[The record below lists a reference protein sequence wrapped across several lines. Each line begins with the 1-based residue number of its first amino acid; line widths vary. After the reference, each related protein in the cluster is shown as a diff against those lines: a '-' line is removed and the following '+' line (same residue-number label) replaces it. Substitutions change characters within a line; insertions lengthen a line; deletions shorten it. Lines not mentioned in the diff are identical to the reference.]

1 MKKLIGLFV
10 FAMMLSA
17 GMASLSY
24 AAGDM
29 AAPSTQTVNGDLLKI
44 DGEFYVVKDMSGKEI
59 RLHVDKTS
67 KLEGAFKAGDKIE
80 AQASEKNHAVSMKH
94 AQPTEPTK

>member
-10 FAMMLSA
+10 FAMILSA

-59 RLHVDKTS
+59 RLHVDKTTT
-67 KLEGAFKAGDKIE
+67 LEGTIKAGDKVE
-80 AQASEKNHAVSMKH
+80 AQATEKNHAVAIKQV
-94 AQPTEPTK
+94 QPKK